1 MAFDEDLKR
10 INWNKAPT
18 LPEENP
24 EENPNSPFKT
34 FLNIFDRLIDKNIAL
49 KNPFPKQN
57 IKQNLNHG

>member
-1 MAFDEDLKR
+1 MAFDEDLKK
-10 INWNKAPT
+10 INWNKALT

-24 EENPNSPFKT
+24 DSPFKT